1 MSDTRPIML
10 ATDGSPSAA
19 GAQREALEL
28 ARLLDAPLL
37 AVTVEHT
44 VLPAVGYSAY
54 GFSQV
59 VAELTE
65 AERKRAEQTAKAVGA
80 AADQVDV
87 RCDTVVAEGAVA
99 DQLCLIAKK
108 RDARMIVVGSHGWG
122 AGKRLLFGSVSA
134 ALLHQAPC
142 PVLVVRGEAPE
153 LVEHP
158 AAA

>member
-1 MSDTRPIML
+1 MSDNRPILL
-10 ATDGSPSAA
+10 ATDGSPSAVR
-19 GAQREALEL
+19 AQREALEL
-28 ARLLDAPLL
+28 ARLMDAPLL
-37 AVTVEHT
+37 AVSVEHV

-65 AERKRAEQTAKAVGA
+65 AERKRAEQTVTA
-80 AADQVDV
+80 AAAAASTLDV
-87 RCDTVVAEGAVA
+87 PCTTIVTEGGVP
-99 DQLCLIAKK
+99 DEICRIASEH
-108 RDARMIVVGSHGWG
+108 DARMIVVGSHGWG

-142 PVLVVRGEAPE
+142 PVLVARGDAKDV
-153 LVEHP
+153 VEHP

>member
-1 MSDTRPIML
+1 MSDNRPILL
-10 ATDGSPSAA
+10 ATDGSPSAVR
-19 GAQREALEL
+19 AQREALEL

-37 AVTVEHT
+37 AVTVEHV
-44 VLPAVGYSAY
+44 VLPTVGYSTY
-54 GFSQV
+54 GYSQV

-65 AERKRAEQTAKAVGA
+65 AERKRSEQTVATTA
-80 AADQVDV
+80 AAAGALDV
-87 RCDTVVAEGAVA
+87 PCATVVAEGAVA
-99 DQLCLIAKK
+99 DEVCRIAAE

-142 PVLVVRGEAPE
+142 PVLVVRGNAKDV
-153 LVEHP
+153 VERP